1 MALAAA
7 HDMNERSKS
16 PQLLDATMF
25 WSAAGGGV
33 RRYLLRKR
41 EWLRQRGWRHT
52 LIAPAAS
59 QPDIVDCGGWSL
71 PFSGGYRLPLRR
83 EQAALLIA
91 RQGPDLI
98 EAGDPYRLAWAAL
111 DAAQRLGV
119 PAVAF
124 CHSNLGAMAAC
135 LAGRNGVAAHLARR
149 TAQIYLR
156 HVYRQFDRVFAPS
169 AAMAGELQD
178 LGIERVERQPLGVD
192 SRVFHPCR
200 RDPAWRIRWQ
210 ESLGLPPGA
219 RLLLYTG
226 RFAPEKNLPL
236 LVAALER
243 VGPPYFLLAVGAG
256 PQPPRGERIRV
267 LAHEERENELARI
280 YASVDG
286 FLHAGDQET
295 FGLSALEAMA
305 SGTPLAVRAAA
316 GLAELVGDD
325 TGVAVAS
332 ASVEAW
338 AEAIAALFDSG
349 REARAGAA
357 RRRAETFDWGR
368 VLPRLLGR
376 YQSLLGNYRVLE
388 ARTDSHSE
396 SLVA

>member
-1 MALAAA
+1 M
-7 HDMNERSKS
+7 
-16 PQLLDATMF
+16 
-25 WSAAGGGV
+25 
-33 RRYLLRKR
+33 
-41 EWLRQRGWRHT
+41 
-52 LIAPAAS
+52 
-59 QPDIVDCGGWSL
+59 
-71 PFSGGYRLPLRR
+71 
-83 EQAALLIA
+83 
-91 RQGPDLI
+91 
-98 EAGDPYRLAWAAL
+98 
-111 DAAQRLGV
+111 
-119 PAVAF
+119 
-124 CHSNLGAMAAC
+124 
-135 LAGRNGVAAHLARR
+135 
-149 TAQIYLR
+149 
-156 HVYRQFDRVFAPS
+156 
-169 AAMAGELQD
+169 
-178 LGIERVERQPLGVD
+178 
-192 SRVFHPCR
+192 
-200 RDPAWRIRWQ
+200 
-210 ESLGLPPGA
+210 
-219 RLLLYTG
+219 
-226 RFAPEKNLPL
+226 
-236 LVAALER
+236 
-243 VGPPYFLLAVGAG
+243 
-256 PQPPRGERIRV
+256 